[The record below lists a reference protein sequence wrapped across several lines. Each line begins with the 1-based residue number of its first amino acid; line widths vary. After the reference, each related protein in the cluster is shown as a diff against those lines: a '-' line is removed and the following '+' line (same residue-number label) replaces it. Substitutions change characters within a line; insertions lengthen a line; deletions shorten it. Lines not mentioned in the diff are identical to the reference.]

1 MLLHYLEKQERYETA
16 AVITLTEREAE
27 RAFVWLSS
35 RLKDKKADGARLTLL
50 DKNSSRFCRGLTVT
64 TFYLAKGIEFDQVFA
79 LRKEN
84 SSGPWNGRQT
94 ISAPPGPC
102 MNCMYT
108 VIRKKILDN
117 PPGGWYD
124 LFS

>member
-1 MLLHYLEKQERYETA
+1 M
-16 AVITLTEREAE
+16 
-27 RAFVWLSS
+27 AFEP
-35 RLKDKKADGARLTLL
+35 LKDKKADGARLTLL

-64 TFYLAKGIEFDQVFA
+64 TFYLS
-79 LRKEN
+79 KE
-84 SSGPWNGRQT
+84 SSLIRFSRFEKKIRLGPWNGRQT